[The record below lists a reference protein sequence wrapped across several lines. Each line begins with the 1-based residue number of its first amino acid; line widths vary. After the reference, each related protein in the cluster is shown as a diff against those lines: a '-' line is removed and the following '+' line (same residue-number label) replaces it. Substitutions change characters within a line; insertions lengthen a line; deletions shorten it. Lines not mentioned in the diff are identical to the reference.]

1 MSIQIKNR
9 FTGAILFTHEGA
21 DLRGANLRGA
31 DLEGAD
37 LEGADLEGADLE
49 GANLRSADLRGAMGL
64 LSATRSDGY
73 NFALVNGLVHAG
85 CRRFTIAEG
94 RKHWAE
100 TRGGTQLGEESAAL
114 LDHLERMAKIQGALI
129 VTI

>member
-1 MSIQIKNR
+1 MTIQIKNR

-21 DLRGANLRGA
+21 DLRSADLRGA
-31 DLEGAD
+31 
-37 LEGADLEGADLE
+37 
-49 GANLRSADLRGAMGL
+49 NLRGAMGL

-73 NFALVNGLVHAG
+73 NFALINGLVHAG
-85 CRRFTIAEG
+85 CRRFTITEG
-94 RKHWAE
+94 REHWGK